1 MTAQMPRSKTSAPNC
16 LGEDMRQS
24 YLSPA
29 TMPAGIYDRAIGS
42 IFGQILSKMAAPKK
56 YQNCCF
62 FLVVF
67 VRLDTN
73 AAMTTPKSLR
83 KVTGLAGAAAL
94 AGATQAYG
102 AIINVAPPT

>member
-1 MTAQMPRSKTSAPNC
+1 MTAQMPRSKTSAPNR

-29 TMPAGIYDRAIGS
+29 TIPAGIYDRAIGF
-42 IFGQILSKMAAPKK
+42 IFGQIASAMAAPKK

-67 VRLDTN
+67 VGIDTN
-73 AAMTTPKSLR
+73 AVMMFKFHSQVVSLDRKSTRLNSSHL
-83 KVTGLAGAAAL
+83 G
-94 AGATQAYG
+94 
-102 AIINVAPPT
+102 